1 MNWDWGEIGVL
12 FVTSFVG
19 AGLAKL
25 IDLAASR
32 YSQKRSRIE
41 KKVTKILEHLKEF
54 GELTELYRFFAYLS
68 ESLVRDEE
76 GELIRDS
83 SGELVID
90 SKILEPEPRFAEAI
104 KSLKGADIETAIAQK
119 IATIRLMSAEVLDLT
134 LEIDP
139 SGELKRQFD
148 ELYWRTASSIETILE
163 RKEFGKPSDRFD
175 EMREALQNADEARRR
190 LRMKLKNY
198 L

>member
-139 SGELKRQFD
+139 SGELKTHVPHPSSRRGHSFRQRAESVAD
-148 ELYWRTASSIETILE
+148 MPESRSLWR
-163 RKEFGKPSDRFD
+163 
-175 EMREALQNADEARRR
+175 QNPVLCEQLAHSR
-190 LRMKLKNY
+190 
-198 L
+198 